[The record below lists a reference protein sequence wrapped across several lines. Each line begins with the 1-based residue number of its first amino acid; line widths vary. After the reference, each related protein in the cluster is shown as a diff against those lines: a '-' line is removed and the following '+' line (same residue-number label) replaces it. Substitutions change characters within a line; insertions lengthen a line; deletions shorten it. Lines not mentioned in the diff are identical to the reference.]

1 MSRVDGIGDTLRAG
15 VYGGGGV
22 PVYETLIVEGSG
34 NGSVGEPRPP
44 RWTPPGAGP
53 VVAWCLTIAAVLS
66 TAAAALQV
74 LGFSVLKITSRI
86 VQFSVLTLYP
96 AALVVAAAV
105 ALSLTNEVSGDG
117 APLRRARRWAAGL
130 LALCA
135 AAVLAAGAY
144 AIAAL
149 LAGDAVGAGDF
160 ANLDWTSRIGDAG
173 VPIAGAVLGSV
184 GLYVIARGRRRSKR
198 ALDAGDDAIADTDAG
213 AVESPGRRL
222 LDPVIACLLVATL
235 VLVAVAVTAAF
246 SEGSSFGMG
255 NGLDGNGV
263 TGSNPSVVN
272 RIRSVTHSFN
282 ALPIAFAALAVL
294 VLIATRRQ
302 RQPRDGFSEAS
313 GTVAAFVGLLAVAA
327 GGYGVWLATTA
338 DVLSIGSSEWW
349 FRAAAIGTSFA
360 SGALGGAAV
369 YGKAHRVRS
378 EPGESAVTRTRF
390 DSRLVGLCLAIAAL
404 GSEGFVVTSLLVKNG
419 PGYAIGDLLLVFGSY
434 ILTAVGL
441 AFAAVIVRAF
451 SHRESSDPTERDAV
465 RNAVDVIAAAIA
477 LATLVATVFVIVYV
491 VVHKESDRGSPV
503 NERVVSLIEYA
514 NTAQKVGYVALALV
528 SGLIATG
535 VLQLVWSTRRP
546 PVDDGPG
553 DEVPLVDLLP

>member
-1 MSRVDGIGDTLRAG
+1 MRHCAG
-15 VYGGGGV
+15 
-22 PVYETLIVEGSG
+22 
-34 NGSVGEPRPP
+34 RD
-44 RWTPPGAGP
+44 
-53 VVAWCLTIAAVLS
+53 AWA
-66 TAAAALQV
+66 
-74 LGFSVLKITSRI
+74 
-86 VQFSVLTLYP
+86 
-96 AALVVAAAV
+96 
-105 ALSLTNEVSGDG
+105 E
-117 APLRRARRWAAGL
+117 GL

-184 GLYVIARGRRRSKR
+184 GLYVIARGRRGSKR

-246 SEGSSFGMG
+246 SEGSSFGVG
-255 NGLDGNGV
+255 AGINGGGG
-263 TGSNPSVVN
+263 TGSDPSVVN

-282 ALPIAFAALAVL
+282 ALPIAFAAVAVL

-369 YGKAHRVRS
+369 YGKAHRARS

-390 DSRLVGLCLAIAAL
+390 DPRLVGLCLAIAAL

-419 PGYAIGDLLLVFGSY
+419 PGYAIGEVLLIFGSY